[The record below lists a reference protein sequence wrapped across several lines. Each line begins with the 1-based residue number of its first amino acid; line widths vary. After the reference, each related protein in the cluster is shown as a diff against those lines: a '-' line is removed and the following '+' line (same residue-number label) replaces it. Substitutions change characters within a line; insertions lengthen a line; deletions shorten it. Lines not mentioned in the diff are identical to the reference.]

1 MPNTGGTVN
10 DPGGVEVKTA
20 KTQKENI
27 RTQKSPNPFQN
38 SRYPKVRVLTSKEPR
53 LQGI

>member
-27 RTQKSPNPFQN
+27 RTQK
-38 SRYPKVRVLTSKEPR
+38 VLTRFSELQRHQKGESFDEQEP
-53 LQGI
+53 